1 MRIGFRELLFL
12 VVLFAIP
19 LGAFQYVFK
28 PRNAEISQ
36 ARDEIKLKEQRLA
49 ELKETTARISDL
61 GVAISLGREAI
72 EIVEAKMPSAQNVDR
87 VLESVTTVAGRH
99 RLVIRQIETKSR
111 IPAARFMEL
120 PIEIKLDGNFDGFYE
135 FLTDIEQLPRL
146 TRIKEL
152 LMKRIEG
159 ANGSM
164 EATFTLSIYF
174 QPAGAKS
181 GATLAG
187 ARS

>member
-1 MRIGFRELLFL
+1 MRIGLRELLFL
-12 VVLFAIP
+12 AVLFAIP
-19 LGAFQYVFK
+19 LSAYQYVFK
-28 PRNAEISQ
+28 PRNAEIAQ
-36 ARDEIKLKEQRLA
+36 ARAEIELKERRLA
-49 ELKETTARISDL
+49 ELRETTSRISDL

-72 EIVEAKMPSAQNVDR
+72 DIVEAKMPSAQNVDR
-87 VLESVTTVAGRH
+87 VLQDVTKLADRH

-111 IPAARFMEL
+111 IPAAQFMEL

-135 FLTDIEQLPRL
+135 FLTDLERLPRL
-146 TRIKEL
+146 TRIKEMF
-152 LMKRIEG
+152 MKRIDG

-174 QPAGAKS
+174 QPEGAGS

-187 ARS
+187 AGS